1 MSNSPPF
8 FGNNY
13 GVPPASLS
21 ASHLRSQYEKEIDR
35 LSEKVTTHLPDGKE
49 AQVYKQSNMLQL
61 KELYDIIKKRPILY
75 ELRERINN
83 ILAEHKEISK
93 SIITLYGIGFLKKR
107 KMRKTRKTKKT
118 RKMRKTRK

>member
-1 MSNSPPF
+1 MN
-8 FGNNY
+8 
-13 GVPPASLS
+13 GVPPPLLS

-93 SIITLYGIGFLKKR
+93 SIITSYGIGFLKKR